1 MAITNALSVQLDRL
15 VAFDSG
21 PYPVISLYLNMQPD
35 QHGRDNFDSFLRKA
49 LTDRLRTY
57 GAHGP
62 ERHSLER
69 DAVKIRAFVESVDKA
84 ANGLAIFASS
94 GAGLFEAIE
103 LAAPIDEHRLFISDQ
118 PHLYPLAKVLD
129 EHPRYAVLLADTNS
143 ARVVV
148 IAGNS
153 VLATS
158 QIEGVKTRRH
168 KMGGWSQAR
177 YQRHVDNYHLHHAKD
192 VVERLA
198 RIVADEA
205 IPSIIIAGDEVIIP
219 LLKEQMPKEL
229 TEKIVDMMKLDVR
242 APEHEILAATRAMME
257 EKDAKG
263 DRERVDALLDAYR
276 ANGLAAVG
284 VEDVRAALEIGQVDE
299 LVIAGEP
306 DTIEP
311 TGSGASSATP
321 PAVDRSAR
329 SMASSEGVSVG
340 PTLEER
346 TADELIVKARQTA
359 ATVRIV
365 QDRSLL
371 ASVGG
376 VGAFLR
382 FKI

>member
-1 MAITNALSVQLDRL
+1 MPIIDAFSAQLDRIA
-15 VAFDSG
+15 AFDSG
-21 PYPVISLYLNMQPD
+21 PYPVVSLYLNMQPD

-49 LTDRLRTY
+49 LADRLRTY

-69 DAVKIRAFVESVDKA
+69 DADKIRAYVENVDKA

-103 LAAPIDEHRLFISDQ
+103 LAAPITEHRLFISKQ

-129 EHPRYAVLLADTNS
+129 DCPRYAVLLADTNS
-143 ARVVV
+143 ARIVV

-153 VLATS
+153 VMKTS
-158 QIEGVKTRRH
+158 QIEGLKTRRH

-177 YQRHVDNYHLHHAKD
+177 YQRHIDNYHLHHAKD

-198 RIVADEA
+198 RIVAEDA
-205 IPSIIIAGDEVIIP
+205 IPSIIVAGDEVIIP
-219 LLKEQMPKEL
+219 LLKDQMSKEL
-229 TEKIVDMMKLDVR
+229 TEKIVDIVKLDVR

-257 EKDAKG
+257 EKDAET
-263 DRERVDALLDAYR
+263 DREHVDALLDAYR
-276 ANGLAAVG
+276 ANGLAVVG

-299 LVIAGEP
+299 LVITGAP
-306 DTIEP
+306 NTIEI
-311 TGSGASSATP
+311 TGSHSPSGATRTST
-321 PAVDRSAR
+321 
-329 SMASSEGVSVG
+329 G
-340 PTLEER
+340 PTVEER
-346 TADELIVKARQTA
+346 TADELIVKARQTVA
-359 ATVRIV
+359 KVRIV
-365 QDRSLL
+365 QDASLL
-371 ASVGG
+371 ASIGG